1 MPGGTAGDVSV
12 PELHVLSTAE
22 GAARAAAGFLSTLSE
37 ECVAARG
44 RFSIAPSGGSTP
56 RRLYQILASAPHVG
70 SISWDRWQ
78 VFWGDE
84 RCVPPDHG
92 DSNYRMARQALL
104 DHVPV
109 PPPQVHRIRG
119 EVAPETAAG
128 EYENEIGLVFQSTVA
143 SFDLIL
149 LGIGDDGH
157 IASWALCLLF
167 GLRARLLRGRL
178 HRLIIYTLYE
188 GTSLSQVN
196 QLKKEVQ
203 RLNPNP
209 PREGVWLAS

>member
-1 MPGGTAGDVSV
+1 M
-12 PELHVLSTAE
+12 
-22 GAARAAAGFLSTLSE
+22 
-37 ECVAARG
+37 AARG
-44 RFSIAPSGGSTP
+44 RFSIALSGGSTP

-104 DHVPV
+104 DHVPI

-157 IASWALCLLF
+157 IASLFPGTEALKED
-167 GLRARLLRGRL
+167 ARLVVPNRAPHLQTQRVTFTL
-178 HRLIIYTLYE
+178 PLINSARAVAFLGTDGSKAKVNSHLCSSPPGEGYE
-188 GTSLSQVN
+188 LPG
-196 QLKKEVQ
+196 
-203 RLNPNP
+203 
-209 PREGVWLAS
+209 